1 MCWVTPGSI
10 ARRSLQRIRR
20 AAPRRAVRTRRACA
34 HAPRLAWLA
43 PSVVGAVS
51 DQSKTRPDA
60 LQLAMV
66 GVALTALVASVVL
79 LWPLESR
86 YVPLTAAAR
95 AEEQDLASV

>member
-1 MCWVTPGSI
+1 MRARLASI
-10 ARRSLQRIRR
+10 AITLNIVVGS
-20 AAPRRAVRTRRACA
+20 
-34 HAPRLAWLA
+34 LA
-43 PSVVGAVS
+43 PSVGGAVS